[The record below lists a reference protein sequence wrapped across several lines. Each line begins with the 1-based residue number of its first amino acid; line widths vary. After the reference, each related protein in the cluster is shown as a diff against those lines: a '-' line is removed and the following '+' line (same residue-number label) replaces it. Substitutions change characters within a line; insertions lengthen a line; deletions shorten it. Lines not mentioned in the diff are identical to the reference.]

1 MNTASDPATVWV
13 IDDDRS
19 IRWVLEKALGRAG
32 IPIRSFA
39 NADFVFDAL
48 ADDRPAA
55 VLTDIRMPGIN
66 GLQLLERLRESDP
79 DLPVIVM
86 TAYSD
91 LDSAVSSYR
100 GGAFEYLP
108 KPFDID
114 EAVAAVQRAV
124 AHGQQ
129 SDADVEAPAAG
140 DREIIGQAPAMQEVF
155 RAIGRLSNSNVTV
168 LINGPSGSGKE
179 LIARALHRHSPR
191 AHRQFVPLNVAAIPG
206 ELIES
211 ELFGHEK
218 GAFTGAAGRRVGRFE
233 QSNGGTL
240 FLDEIGDM
248 PMKMQTRLLR
258 VIAEGEFHR
267 VGGYDSINVD
277 VRIIA
282 ATHQQLEAL
291 VQKGKFREDLFHR
304 LNVIRVHVPGL
315 ADRREDIPLLAAHFM
330 ERATR
335 EIGEEAKQ
343 FDAETLD
350 YLSNLPWP
358 GNVRQLE
365 NTCRWLAVMVTG
377 RRVLID
383 DLPPELKGETVEPP
397 ALSWEAALADWVA
410 AALASNRSRPILHEA
425 LPAFERAVI
434 VTALKH
440 TGGRRKEAAERLG
453 WGRNTLTRKISEL
466 DL

>member
-1 MNTASDPATVWV
+1 MRPATESAAVWV

-32 IPIRSFA
+32 IPARA
-39 NADFVFDAL
+39 FVDARHVIEAL
-48 ADDRPAA
+48 AEDRPAA
-55 VLTDIRMPGIN
+55 VLTDIRMPGMD
-66 GLQLLERLRESDP
+66 GLELLERLRESDP

-114 EAVAAVQRAV
+114 EAVAAVRRAV
-124 AHGQQ
+124 AQGQQ
-129 SDADVEAPAAG
+129 GEAEVVPPAAG
-140 DREIIGQAPAMQEVF
+140 DREIIGRAPAMQEVF
-155 RAIGRLSNSNVTV
+155 RAIGRLANSKVTV
-168 LINGPSGSGKE
+168 LIDGPSGSGKE
-179 LIARALHRHSPR
+179 LIARALHQHSPR
-191 AHRQFVPLNVAAIPG
+191 SHRQFVPLNVAAIPG

-218 GAFTGAAGRRVGRFE
+218 GAFTGASGRRVGRFE

-267 VGGYDSINVD
+267 VGGHDSVSVD
-277 VRIIA
+277 VRIVA
-282 ATHQQLEAL
+282 ATHQRLEEL
-291 VQKGKFREDLFHR
+291 VREGRFREDLFHR
-304 LNVIRVHVPGL
+304 LNVIRVHVPRL

-335 EIGEEAKQ
+335 EIGEEPKRLAP
-343 FDAETLD
+343 ETLD
-350 YLSNLPWP
+350 HLGKLPWP

-377 RRVLID
+377 RRVLVD
-383 DLPPELKGETVEPP
+383 DLPPELRGEGVEPRP
-397 ALSWEAALADWVA
+397 LSWEEALAEWVG
-410 AALASNRSRPILHEA
+410 AALASNRTGAILEEA
-425 LPAFERAVI
+425 LPAFERALI
-434 VTALKH
+434 RTALKH
-440 TGGRRKEAAERLG
+440 TGGRRKEAAELLG
-453 WGRNTLTRKISEL
+453 WGRNTLTRKIAEL
-466 DL
+466 SL